1 MDKRLTIVAFLVNV
15 VLIASV
21 FGAETSR
28 RLLLRD
34 GFGLAA
40 VDGELV
46 LQDSNTAPEL
56 WFFRLAC
63 DVNDGRGRV
72 AAGTTLELLPSS
84 TLEKMAID
92 AERRAGKNY
101 RLWGRVTK
109 YKGRN
114 FIFPAYFLP
123 LAKTSKPEVTPLQE
137 PEGGTEEAQPVV
149 PPNSVP
155 AKGTEE
161 KSDSG
166 DSGKTGQGPAFYDS
180 NDALPIPKEMIEKLK
195 SKPVRPTKRADSGA
209 VKVVMA
215 KPPKHAAI
223 RRDSVLADR
232 MGFLCVRDEGLPVFG
247 FDALGRN
254 IQNRSLRLL
263 PCYALER
270 TERKQAD
277 ELEPLRFKIAGI
289 VTRYKG
295 REYLLL
301 ERAVRVYSHGSFGR

>member
-1 MDKRLTIVAFLVNV
+1 MDKRLTIVAFLVHV
-15 VLIASV
+15 VLMASV

-72 AAGTTLELLPSS
+72 AGGTTLELLRSS
-84 TLEKMAID
+84 TLEKMTID
-92 AERRAGKNY
+92 AGRRAGKNY

-123 LAKTSKPEVTPLQE
+123 LAKTSKPEVAPLQE
-137 PEGGTEEAQPVV
+137 PEGGTKEGQPVV

-161 KSDSG
+161 KSNSG
-166 DSGKTGQGPAFYDS
+166 DSGKVGRGPAFYDS
-180 NDALPIPKEMIEKLK
+180 NDALPIPKEMIERLK
-195 SKPVRPTKRADSGA
+195 SKPVRPTKRTDSGA
-209 VKVVMA
+209 EKVLMVKPA
-215 KPPKHAAI
+215 EHAAI
-223 RRDSVLADR
+223 RRDPVLADR
-232 MGFLCVRDEGLPVFG
+232 TGFLRVPEEGLPLFAL
-247 FDALGRN
+247 DALGRN
-254 IQNRSLRLL
+254 IQLRSLQLL
-263 PCYALER
+263 PCQTLER
-270 TERKQAD
+270 GEQKQRGEPD
-277 ELEPLRFKIAGI
+277 PLRLKIAGI
-289 VTRYKG
+289 VSQYKG
-295 REYLLL
+295 KDYLLL
-301 ERAVRVYSHGSFGR
+301 ERAVRVYSHENFDK